1 MYERWKL
8 TRSDKKISRKN
19 TPGSCVVGAQIFAP
33 GSMEK
38 KIFDAI
44 EREGDDER
52 SESRGKDSTERNEY
66 RRRNKWEG
74 EREKDEIAKRL
85 RLRERVVL

>member
-1 MYERWKL
+1 
-8 TRSDKKISRKN
+8 
-19 TPGSCVVGAQIFAP
+19 
-33 GSMEK
+33 MEK

-52 SESRGKDSTERNEY
+52 SESREKDGTERNDY